1 MTALE
6 APLTGRLPEP
16 RWRTAFGSVEICGK
30 YAAVAMRA
38 RERAWSK
45 RSRAAASDWFA
56 CSSCSSYWLSVSSPN
71 ICHQAPL
78 GIVSFG
84 AACCQ
89 GGCVFHASGAAAG
102 AAGRL
107 YRGPTVQAGA
117 TTSSDKVKQT
127 TLCFIADFLFAA
139 RPAAVAEHLLSVGH
153 LAAVPAGQVVRK
165 QY

>member
-56 CSSCSSYWLSVSSPN
+56 CSSCSSYRLSVSSPN

-78 GIVSFG
+78 GIGLSEQLAARAAVSSTHQ
-84 AACCQ
+84 A
-89 GGCVFHASGAAAG
+89 
-102 AAGRL
+102 L
-107 YRGPTVQAGA
+107 LPEPQAG
-117 TTSSDKVKQT
+117 
-127 TLCFIADFLFAA
+127 CIAVLQCRLEQRRAA
-139 RPAAVAEHLLSVGH
+139 IKSNR
-153 LAAVPAGQVVRK
+153 
-165 QY
+165 